1 MYRYETHFHTALVSP
16 CGNVPADE
24 AVRAFHEQGYAG
36 ITVTDHYYDGLFENL
51 ASGSSWED
59 KLSWWLSGWRQALA
73 AVNDLMR
80 AYKMLDLKL
89 NDTLLNNIMI
99 LGLQHAVYPLEQDAD
114 TEKWEIP

>member
-1 MYRYETHFHTALVSP
+1 MTLQAKQSIKSRFIQYVLPSVAAMWVYTIYTM
-16 CGNVPADE
+16 AD
-24 AVRAFHEQGYAG
+24 G
-36 ITVTDHYYDGLFENL
+36 IFVARGVGE
-51 ASGSSWED
+51 
-59 KLSWWLSGWRQALA
+59 QALA

>member
-1 MYRYETHFHTALVSP
+1 MWNLLFFFLMKRTPPRSPLDRSSAASDGYKRQAGRFEADRLTAQY
-16 CGNVPADE
+16 NVFVVNELNGQA
-24 AVRAFHEQGYAG
+24 AA
-36 ITVTDHYYDGLFENL
+36 IEN
-51 ASGSSWED
+51 AR
-59 KLSWWLSGWRQALA
+59 RQALA

>member
-1 MYRYETHFHTALVSP
+1 MQQSNNIGSCIGRIFYLLDKAERFEADRRNGQY
-16 CGNVPADE
+16 NVFVVNELNGQA
-24 AVRAFHEQGYAG
+24 AA
-36 ITVTDHYYDGLFENL
+36 IEN
-51 ASGSSWED
+51 AR
-59 KLSWWLSGWRQALA
+59 RQALA

-99 LGLQHAVYPLEQDAD
+99 LGLQHVVYPLEQDVD

>member
-1 MYRYETHFHTALVSP
+1 VFVVNKLNGQA
-16 CGNVPADE
+16 A
-24 AVRAFHEQGYAG
+24 A
-36 ITVTDHYYDGLFENL
+36 IEN
-51 ASGSSWED
+51 AR
-59 KLSWWLSGWRQALA
+59 RQALA

>member
-1 MYRYETHFHTALVSP
+1 MS
-16 CGNVPADE
+16 
-24 AVRAFHEQGYAG
+24 EQ
-36 ITVTDHYYDGLFENL
+36 ITVCIADNDEDYRRWLERELGSAGDIRIAASVSDG
-51 ASGSSWED
+51 
-59 KLSWWLSGWRQALA
+59 RQALA

-99 LGLQHAVYPLEQDAD
+99 LGLQHAVYPLEQDVD

>member
-1 MYRYETHFHTALVSP
+1 MSP
-16 CGNVPADE
+16 FIYLDNAATT
-24 AVRAFHEQGYAG
+24 AVRPEVLSKMLPFFTEKAG
-36 ITVTDHYYDGLFENL
+36 NPSSIHFAGRETRKAVEN
-51 ASGSSWED
+51 AR
-59 KLSWWLSGWRQALA
+59 RQALA